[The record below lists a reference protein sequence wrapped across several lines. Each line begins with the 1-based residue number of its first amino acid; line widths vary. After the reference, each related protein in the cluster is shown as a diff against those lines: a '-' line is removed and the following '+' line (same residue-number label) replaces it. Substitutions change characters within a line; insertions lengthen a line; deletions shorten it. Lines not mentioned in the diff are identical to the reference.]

1 MSILEQAAAKL
12 REIGCEVLENE
23 PMKRHTSFKIGGEA
37 DLLVTVNTKEQ
48 LAQALGYIR
57 ETDIPLMFMGN
68 GTNMLVSDKGIRGI
82 VLKLGG
88 EFCEISLEDENTI
101 RCGAGA
107 LLVTVCRFALENS
120 LTGLEFAYGIP
131 GSVGGAAFMNA
142 GAYGG
147 ETKDVAVSCECI
159 TKDGE
164 YITVENEDCD
174 FAYRHSRF
182 SDSGELVTEV
192 TFRLEKGDAEKIREQ
207 MDDIMGRRKDKQPIE
222 LPSAGSVFKR
232 PVGYFAGGLIQE
244 CGLKGHTVGGAQVSM
259 KHAGFIVNI
268 GDATCNDVLEL
279 IAYIQKTVL
288 DEKGVQLECE
298 VRAVGDEV

>member
-37 DLLVTVNTKEQ
+37 DLLVTVNTKKQ

-57 ETDIPLMFMGN
+57 EIDIPLMFMGN

-88 EFCEISLEDENTI
+88 EFCEIFLEDENTI

-259 KHAGFIVNI
+259 KHSGFIVNI